1 MSHRLYWQECPGV
14 MSDPLPLS
22 WSSYTQVKYSAW
34 RPVLCEF
41 HRWPLGLLLQGK
53 VSPPSQDI
61 VFLSMVCMEF
71 VLSVFSVSHR
81 KGKKITRLT
90 QKSTEFMLYCFRLL
104 WYWSLQNTWRNVLW
118 HISLITNTDN
128 IRWNEQG
135 ITRRTEEWSNYWCNL
150 SHTRK
155 AYLEEMFGVLKISCP
170 GSPTAKEFL

>member
-1 MSHRLYWQECPGV
+1 MLLIVSSKIRIEFLEDLGWYSCYIPCHFSNLSIMILLLYKIKVKKKNYVFIEMSHRLYWQECPRV

-34 RPVLCEF
+34 CPVLCEF

-104 WYWSLQNTWRNVLW
+104 WYWSL
-118 HISLITNTDN
+118 
-128 IRWNEQG
+128 
-135 ITRRTEEWSNYWCNL
+135 
-150 SHTRK
+150 
-155 AYLEEMFGVLKISCP
+155 
-170 GSPTAKEFL
+170 